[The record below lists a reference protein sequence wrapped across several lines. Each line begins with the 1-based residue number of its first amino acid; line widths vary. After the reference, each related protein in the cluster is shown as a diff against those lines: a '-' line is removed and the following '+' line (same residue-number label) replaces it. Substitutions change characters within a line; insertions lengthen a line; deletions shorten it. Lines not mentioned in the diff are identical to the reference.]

1 MIKDLLSEELYIES
15 LKASNKKEA
24 ILEMIDKLEQSGK
37 LVDRALYTEAV
48 FNRESEFSTGIGMGI
63 AIPHGKSSGVKTPS
77 LVFAR
82 SKEGVDFDSMDEKP
96 SFLFFLVAVP
106 EESGDEH
113 LKILS
118 TISRK
123 LMHEDVRNNLMQASD
138 YATVIEI
145 LSQ

>member
-63 AIPHGKSSGVKTPS
+63 AIPHGKSSGVKMPS

>member
-1 MIKDLLSEELYIES
+1 MIKELLTEELYIES
-15 LKASNKKEA
+15 LKASNKKDA
-24 ILEMIDKLEQSGK
+24 ILEMVEKLDQSGK
-37 LVDRALYTEAV
+37 LVDKALYTEAV
-48 FNRESEFSTGIGMGI
+48 FHRESEFSTGIGMGI

-82 SKEGVDFDSMDEKP
+82 SKEGVDFDAMDEKP

-123 LMHEDVRNNLMQASD
+123 LMHEDVRNNLMQASS
-138 YATVIEI
+138 YEAVIEI
-145 LSQ
+145 LG